1 MRYAVIG
8 ASAEQVRDF
17 GGSDLKE
24 SRATGMVFANL
35 SEVQAAQLRAQGY
48 VVNPVARV
56 KADVMPPA
64 PVIGVPTYSPEE
76 LVWAIG
82 FEELRGLTEPPLYGE
97 GFNLVVTPIGVVV
110 YYYGFDQQG
119 NRLWFISEVIGV
131 TLQVGQPVEADLFK
145 ANGGTFA
152 APVPPDQSLEQWG
165 TITINVVNCNSI
177 TITTDTQEGFKTS
190 NTIRIVSV
198 AGLSCVE

>member
-1 MRYAVIG
+1 MYESTG
-8 ASAEQVRDF
+8 GTHASPMTSAR
-17 GGSDLKE
+17 G
-24 SRATGMVFANL
+24 L
-35 SEVQAAQLRAQGY
+35 SVWG
-48 VVNPVARV
+48 
-56 KADVMPPA
+56 
-64 PVIGVPTYSPEE
+64 E
-76 LVWAIG
+76 LIITFTDCNNGTAI
-82 FEELRGLTEPPLYGE
+82 LRGIDGEKNTSILKIVGVTGTSCSGDASSDGPFSGVWFDLGFDGE

-145 ANGGTFA
+145 ANSGTFA
-152 APVPPDQSLEQWG
+152 APVPPDQSLEKWG

-177 TITTDTQEGFKTS
+177 TITTDTQEGMKTS

-198 AGLSCVE
+198 AGLS